1 MKKIRIIH
9 PGNFECFMEIYS
21 EKLKE
26 IRGKYPDEYAWN
38 ESELPIVLGKM
49 RVAIEKGSYNKDSK
63 TFKAT
68 CKELGIKHT
77 YTAIDEF
84 ICAAIVNEC

>member
-1 MKKIRIIH
+1 MEKLRIIH

-26 IRGKYPDEYAWN
+26 MRSKYPNEYVWR
-38 ESELPIVLGKM
+38 ESELSTVLNKM
-49 RVAIEKGSYNKDSK
+49 RSAIESGTFNKDSK

-77 YTAIDEF
+77 YAAINEF
-84 ICAAIVNEC
+84 ICTISKE